1 MFTPNNLEGHTTNA
15 YILIVYVAFWPQP
28 TRQWTVS
35 EDDWRAM
42 RGIYR
47 FSGRITLKNFENK
60 PPKEG
65 VYVTLQSCNVNSNDE
80 HRCRGTATGVGWART
95 DKNGRWEIKKD
106 FTASGLHTESIF
118 YLNFGKS
125 ECRRTGQR
133 VDPIDSQKVGELK
146 NDRIVHR
153 RNIVVDFEMTCS
165 SIENL

>member
-1 MFTPNNLEGHTTNA
+1 GHTTNA

-28 TRQWTVS
+28 ARQWTVS

-80 HRCRGTATGVGWART
+80 HRCRGTDCCEQNLDEEGTAFQDLWFSYHCEKMHDLPQKYPSVFTTYSCRNKKIHALGPI
-95 DKNGRWEIKKD
+95 EI
-106 FTASGLHTESIF
+106 
-118 YLNFGKS
+118 
-125 ECRRTGQR
+125 
-133 VDPIDSQKVGELK
+133 
-146 NDRIVHR
+146 
-153 RNIVVDFEMTCS
+153 
-165 SIENL
+165 